1 MTPWT
6 KQIHSKPENQRGNT
20 TSGSWVSVLRAQC
33 CWGSFTVQLRAQ
45 HPSSSYLRTVATE
58 SLANRSTAESLC
70 SLFRISV
77 VLTVK
82 MQKEDPCLL
91 SPEIKLCSSRAHV
104 LGAGREQR
112 EETAS
117 LFKTCQVETF
127 TETLILL
134 IKQEKTF
141 VVKLMQLWNNR
152 TN

>member
-1 MTPWT
+1 MTPRT
-6 KQIHSKPENQRGNT
+6 KQIHSMPRKPAGKLHL
-20 TSGSWVSVLRAQC
+20 WLL
-33 CWGSFTVQLRAQ
+33 SFSATCTMQLRAQ
-45 HPSSSYLRTVATE
+45 HPSSSRVRIVATE

-70 SLFRISV
+70 CLFRINAV
-77 VLTVK
+77 FTVK
-82 MQKEDPCLL
+82 MQKEGPCLL
-91 SPEIKLCSSRAHV
+91 SPKIKLRSSRAHV

-112 EETAS
+112 EEAAS

-127 TETLILL
+127 IETLILL

>member
-1 MTPWT
+1 M
-6 KQIHSKPENQRGNT
+6 
-20 TSGSWVSVLRAQC
+20 
-33 CWGSFTVQLRAQ
+33 QLRAQ
-45 HPSSSYLRTVATE
+45 HPSSSCLRTVATE

-70 SLFRISV
+70 SLFRINA
-77 VLTVK
+77 VK
-82 MQKEDPCLL
+82 MQKEGPCLL

-112 EETAS
+112 KETAS